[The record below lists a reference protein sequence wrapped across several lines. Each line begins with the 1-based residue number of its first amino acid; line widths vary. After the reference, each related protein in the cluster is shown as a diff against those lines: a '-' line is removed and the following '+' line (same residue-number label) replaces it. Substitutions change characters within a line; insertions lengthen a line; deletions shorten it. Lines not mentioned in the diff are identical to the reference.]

1 MKKAAIGMLVVLTLT
16 LGSATRGESAKVL
29 GCNWVRSNG
38 QLILRVDWVR
48 SNGQLILRVEV
59 GNKWFV
65 FHPAVVKMGGGSSVW
80 LTRAQMVAWEPLV
93 ANLRAAAHAKVNVQI
108 RYHDRTKVVSD
119 FQMHFNRRCR

>member
-29 GCNWVRSNG
+29 GCITQFSN
-38 QLILRVDWVR
+38 WVR

-108 RYHDRTKVVSD
+108 RYHGRTKVVSD